1 MDGGGRLARSLKEP
15 GQTAGTGAGRAV
27 NARPRGRV
35 RDHSAELPQHGLI
48 RSLARIERRLPRG
61 FGVAATAAML
71 LVSAGYGAVRGDH
84 LGAVT
89 AVLRDARDAAAN
101 AAGFRIADV
110 AVAGR
115 RQLTQDEVLA
125 IGGVTAR
132 QSLLFLDAA
141 AVRDRLKA
149 NPWIADATVLKLFP
163 NRLQIDITERAGF
176 ALWQVDG
183 QVSVIAE
190 DGAVLETPV
199 PRRFTGLP
207 LVVGKG
213 ANLQVRDFLA
223 TLAYFP
229 KVKEQVKAMVLV
241 GERRWNLRL
250 ANGLDVRLPEI
261 NAAGALTRL
270 TRLDQDERLFTR
282 DITAIDLRLPDRV
295 TVRLSE
301 DAAKARADVLKAK
314 FPKRKAGDA

>member
-1 MDGGGRLARSLKEP
+1 MDGGGRLARSLNGA
-15 GQTAGTGAGRAV
+15 GQAAGTGTGRAPK
-27 NARPRGRV
+27 ARPRQRA
-35 RDHSAELPQHGLI
+35 RDRSAELPEPGLI
-48 RSLARIERRLPRG
+48 RTLVRFERRLPRG
-61 FGVAATAAML
+61 FGIAATVVLIAA
-71 LVSAGYGAVRGDH
+71 SSGYGAVRGDH
-84 LGAVT
+84 LGAVAT
-89 AVLRDARDAAAN
+89 SLREARDAAAN
-101 AAGFRIADV
+101 AVGFRIADV
-110 AVAGR
+110 AIAGR
-115 RQLTQDEVLA
+115 KQLSADEVLA

-132 QSLLFLDAA
+132 HSLLFLDAA

-163 NRLQIDITERAGF
+163 DRLQIDITERTGF
-176 ALWQVDG
+176 ALWQLDG

-190 DGAVLETPV
+190 DGAVLETAV
-199 PRRFTGLP
+199 PRRFAGLP

-213 ANLQVRDFLA
+213 ANLQARDFLA

-270 TRLDQDERLFTR
+270 ARLDQDEQLFSR

-301 DAAKARADVLKAK
+301 DAAKARADALKAR